1 MLWWLIGLWLA
12 GGAVLPAFW
21 LLSMAY
27 RWLASLNIGPKG
39 LHMLSGLAGI
49 GIGAL
54 ILWFVCLF
62 SDSNIAMRDTPSASA
77 VALASMTHPVVASER
92 LTQLPPLGTLS
103 LSSTQFSAAQFSA
116 AQTGPPSLGEA
127 EQVTSIQPG
136 IGDVIQC
143 AGGDACRQTDG
154 AAPLVSVAVALM
166 IAPLHSQPGV
176 KRDPAHR
183 HTYGPS
189 VPPYVIRSSSHGIW
203 LFAPNG
209 NEGTHN

>member
-12 GGAVLPAFW
+12 SGAVLPAFW
-21 LLSMAY
+21 LLSIAY
-27 RWLASLNIGPKG
+27 RWLASSNIGPKG

-54 ILWFVCLF
+54 TLWFVCLF
-62 SDSNIAMRDTPSASA
+62 SDPNIAMRDTPSASA

-92 LTQLPPLGTLS
+92 LTKLPPLGTLS
-103 LSSTQFSAAQFSA
+103 PSPTQFAAA
-116 AQTGPPSLGEA
+116 RTGPPLLGEA
-127 EQVTSIQPG
+127 EQVTSIQRG
-136 IGDVIQC
+136 NDDVRQC
-143 AGGDACRQTDG
+143 AGSNACRQTDA

-176 KRDPAHR
+176 KREVHRYAH
-183 HTYGPS
+183 GPS
-189 VPPYVIRSSSHGIW
+189 VPPYVIRSSSRGIW